1 MCMTSCSSRI
11 LSRNQ
16 KVIQTFISKNL
27 TLIES
32 LTFIVFASSNGLTKK
47 INKEQFIAFVWFL
60 FVAGYCTFWA
70 CHKSDKI
77 FNLYINRLVEQ
88 KKNSFWI
95 IYDVCVPDY

>member
-47 INKEQFIAFVWFL
+47 KVERRVYCICFVCWLLHFFL
-60 FVAGYCTFWA
+60 SAITVT
-70 CHKSDKI
+70 KI
-77 FNLYINRLVEQ
+77 SFYISIVVSNFDSYFLNL
-88 KKNSFWI
+88 
-95 IYDVCVPDY
+95 